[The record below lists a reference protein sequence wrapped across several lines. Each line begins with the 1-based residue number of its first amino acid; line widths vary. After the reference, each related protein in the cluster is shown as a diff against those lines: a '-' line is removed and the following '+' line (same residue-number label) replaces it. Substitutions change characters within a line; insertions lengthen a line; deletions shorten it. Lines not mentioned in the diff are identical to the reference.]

1 MTGRVA
7 LKFAPVA
14 LIFGLLVLLEVCVRS
29 GVVSRHVVPAPTRIL
44 LRLGEMV
51 ADGSLWP
58 PLIQSGRVFLIALA
72 GSVLIG
78 FALGLILHALPRLRR
93 AVAPVLTSYFAVPIF
108 VFYPLFIVLFGL
120 GDLALGLIAGIFG
133 MMAFISATLNGLDRL
148 PRVFG
153 RTAQVMGLSP
163 GARLWYVTLPSLAP
177 HLMVGGKIAVTYA
190 LIGVIGGEF
199 ILATEGLGYRIA
211 FAYNNFETERMYA
224 LMTVIILI
232 AVGLNGALQQAE
244 VSMRRKFK

>member
-1 MTGRVA
+1 MRRSLPLRLAPLA
-7 LKFAPVA
+7 LV
-14 LIFGLLVLLEVCVRS
+14 FGLLVVLELCVRT
-29 GVVSRHVVPAPTRIL
+29 GVVSRHIIPPPTRIVS
-44 LRLGEMV
+44 RLIEMIG
-51 ADGSLWP
+51 DGSLWP
-58 PLIQSGRVFLIALA
+58 PLVQSGRVFLIALI
-72 GSVLIG
+72 GSVVLG
-78 FALGLILHALPRLRR
+78 FLCGLLLHTVPRLRA

-108 VFYPLFIVLFGL
+108 VFYPVFIVLFGL
-120 GDLALGLIAGIFG
+120 GDLALVLVAGIFG

-153 RTAQVMGLSP
+153 RSAQVMGL
-163 GARLWYVTLPSLAP
+163 GRVARLWHVTLPSLAP

-232 AVGLNGALQQAE
+232 AVGLNGALQRAE
-244 VSMRRKFK
+244 VRMREKFR